1 MKEKMLKRDRKPA
14 VAGMFYEDDASL
26 LHGHLKELFSRAK
39 PRDTNDEV
47 AAIIVPHA
55 GYVYSGKI
63 AASGFNQIPED
74 AKIERIFLIGSSH
87 RVAFDGAAVYMQGDF
102 MTPFGP
108 VEVDADVA
116 GELVEQES
124 GIFSDPEVHAREH
137 SLEVQVPF
145 LQFHLKHPFKLVP
158 LLVGPH
164 DASVTPRIAK
174 TLEKWFTSGNLF
186 VISTDFS
193 HYPSYEMALQVDA
206 NTAEAVLKNDPDEL
220 LSVLERN
227 RKLNVEGLST
237 SMCGW
242 SSVLTL
248 LNITR
253 HVGGIRWEEVDFGN
267 SGDVSVGDK
276 ERVVGYRAM
285 AVYRLPKTKKEIAG
299 FSLNNEEKQWL
310 LDRAHQT
317 LKMALTGQTMQD
329 PGKLSSENL
338 TIGTGAFVS
347 LYKCGELRG
356 CIGSFGDDVPL
367 WRVIDRMTAAAA
379 LNDSRFESVTED
391 ELNEVDIEIS
401 VLTPRVKVACVDEIV
416 PGKHG
421 ILIEKNGRSG
431 TFLPQVAIK
440 TGWNLEELLGHCARD
455 KAGLGWDGWK
465 DANIFAFEALVF
477 GDKTV

>member
-1 MKEKMLKRDRKPA
+1 MQKRDRKPA
-14 VAGMFYEDDASL
+14 VAGMFYEDEPGL

-39 PRDTNDEV
+39 PRATNDEI

-74 AKIERIFLIGSSH
+74 AKIERVFLIGSSH
-87 RVAFDGAAVYMQGDF
+87 RVAFDGAAVYMEGDF
-102 MTPFGP
+102 LTPLGA
-108 VEVDADVA
+108 VEVDTEVA
-116 GELVEQES
+116 GELIDRNL
-124 GIFSDPEVHAREH
+124 GIFSDPEIHAGEH

-174 TLEKWFTSGNLF
+174 SLEKWFTSGNLF

-193 HYPSYEMALQVDA
+193 HYPSYEKARQVDA
-206 NTAEAVLKNDPDEL
+206 FTAEAVLKNNPDEL

-253 HVGGIRWEEVDFGN
+253 QVGGIRWVEVDSGN

-285 AVYRLPKTKKEIAG
+285 AVYRLAKTKKEVAG
-299 FSLNNEEKQWL
+299 FSLDKREKLWL
-310 LDRAHQT
+310 IDRAHQA
-317 LKMALTGQTMQD
+317 LKLAVKGRAIKKPENLN
-329 PGKLSSENL
+329 SENL
-338 TIGTGAFVS
+338 SMTTGAFVS
-347 LYKCGELRG
+347 LYNKGELRG
-356 CIGSFGDDVPL
+356 CIGSFGEDEPL
-367 WRVIDRMTAAAA
+367 WKVVDRMTAAAS
-379 LNDSRFESVTED
+379 LHDSRFDPVSED
-391 ELNEVDIEIS
+391 ELNEIEIEIS
-401 VLTPRVKVACVDEIV
+401 VLTPRRKVAHVHEIV

-421 ILIEKNGRSG
+421 IFVEKNGRSG
-431 TFLPQVAIK
+431 TFLPQVANK

-465 DANIFAFEALVF
+465 NANIFVYEALVF
-477 GDKTV
+477 GDKSV